1 MPQIS
6 TILDLEIKPGRE
18 GVLTLVLTSLCL
30 PSLAFIAVSSFSN
43 SHGL

>member
-6 TILDLEIKPGRE
+6 TILDLEIKPWRE
-18 GVLTLVLTSLCL
+18 GVLTLVLT
-30 PSLAFIAVSSFSN
+30 SLAFIAVSSFSN